1 MEHSVFYRFGGLRL
15 LEKDGLV
22 ITTRPPVVN
31 LKTSFLA
38 GDTYSKLTRLCYEMI
53 QILFFEKSKGT
64 IFLAKTHANA
74 SENQHLTIF
83 FSDLMK
89 NDVHLQ
95 AVLTGFGP

>member
-53 QILFFEKSKGT
+53 QILFFEESKGT
-64 IFLAKTHANA
+64 IFLSKTHANA
-74 SENQHLTIF
+74 SENQHLTI
-83 FSDLMK
+83 SILKRLRQVK
-89 NDVHLQ
+89 NLQ
-95 AVLTGFGP
+95 